1 MCPTR
6 TAPQPEPSWN
16 DCMELLAS
24 LPAMNLDTR
33 AEAIERL
40 VRNPSPGIR
49 SRALRVGA
57 TVLSDDRVVEYLRNE
72 DDGVLR
78 NAGLEMLKLRA
89 GKGFGLAVE
98 LLKDRD
104 HDVVLQAT
112 LALDHYKDPRALEP
126 LRGCLDHHDINV
138 VQAAIVA
145 IGHLGDA
152 RAIPDLLP
160 FLDSDPWVQLA
171 AVQALGDLRS
181 PAAVRPL
188 AKLLTDMMIGPL
200 AAEALARIGGVQA
213 LRVLA
218 QHWLRFRETLDVEPT
233 VGLLAHILEGL
244 PRAAPNIPGLRESL
258 VEILESSED
267 GATVAAARAI
277 LALGS
282 GKGRG
287 VSEDD
292 IRALSAL
299 SESQGDPSI
308 LPSCLVKRRDLIP
321 HMLCQQGIL
330 TAWGLLLAARHPK
343 DTPPEAIEEAL
354 QNIPPLDYL
363 DAIIKALAKLRD
375 PRLAPAILGLYLRL
389 PIEYRP
395 SLQPLLPPRR
405 SQLRPYVEGAK
416 EIAEGPLD
424 PADRLVLQAI
434 LGASADKLVAAIT
447 ELGEGSRARVL
458 SQIVDR
464 RDVLVELP
472 WERWLERRPDLFA
485 PVAAEVA
492 IAGELRDL
500 LPLLRKRLEI
510 APDPTLVRAI
520 GELGDSE
527 SVTTLVELLDNRPSE
542 LDAIVLES
550 LGRVGG
556 PSARQALR
564 EAARS
569 TESHRARMAYRAL
582 SLCATRDDDTFFR
595 QAVGHNDWF
604 VRLSC
609 AEVLGRFSRPE
620 NMAALAQLAADP
632 VPIVSQRA
640 LSFLEA

>member
-1 MCPTR
+1 
-6 TAPQPEPSWN
+6 
-16 DCMELLAS
+16 MELLSS

-33 AEAIERL
+33 ADAIERL

-57 TVLSDDRVVEYLRNE
+57 TVLSDDRVVEYLRSE
-72 DDGVLR
+72 ADGVLR

-104 HDVVLQAT
+104 HDVVLQAV

-126 LRGCLDHHDINV
+126 LRGCLDHQDMNV
-138 VQAAIVA
+138 AQAAIVA

-160 FLDSDPWVQLA
+160 FLASDPWVQLGA
-171 AVQALGDLRS
+171 IQALGDLRS

-188 AKLLTDMMIGPL
+188 SRLLTDMMVGPL

-213 LRVLA
+213 CRVLA
-218 QHWLRFRETLDVEPT
+218 QHWLRFRDTLEVEPT

-244 PRAAPNIPGLRESL
+244 PRSAPEIADLRASLIEVLDGENGAA
-258 VEILESSED
+258 
-267 GATVAAARAI
+267 VAAARAI
-277 LALGS
+277 LALGPARS
-282 GKGRG
+282 RATAD
-287 VSEDD
+287 EDA
-292 IRALSAL
+292 RALAAL
-299 SESQGDPSI
+299 AESQADPSI
-308 LPSCLVKRRDLIP
+308 LPSCLVKRHDLIA

-330 TAWGLLLAARHPK
+330 TAWGLLLAARFPLR
-343 DTPPEAIEEAL
+343 TPREAIEEAL
-354 QNIPPLDYL
+354 RNVPPLEYL
-363 DAIIKALAKLRD
+363 DSILKALAKLRD
-375 PRLAPAILGLYLRL
+375 PGLAPAILDLYLRL
-389 PIEYRP
+389 PIDYRAAI
-395 SLQPLLPPRR
+395 LPLLPPRR
-405 SQLRPYVEGAK
+405 NQLRPFVEGSEPVA
-416 EIAEGPLD
+416 GRPLED
-424 PADRLVLQAI
+424 ADRIVLQAV
-434 LGASADKLVAAIT
+434 LGAPTGHLLEAIS
-447 ELGEGSRARVL
+447 ELDAVTQARVL
-458 SQIVDR
+458 SQVVDR

-472 WERWLERRPDLFA
+472 WERWLEERPDLFA
-485 PVAAEVA
+485 PLAAEVA

-500 LPLLRKRLEI
+500 LPLLRERLEI
-510 APDPTLVRAI
+510 APDPTLVRAV

-527 SVTTLVELLDNRPSE
+527 SVATLVELLERKPSD

-556 PSARQALR
+556 PTARQALR

-569 TESHRARMAYRAL
+569 SEIHRSRMAYRAL

-595 QAVGHNDWF
+595 QAIGHSDWF